1 MAVDPLDQSSDRY
14 LTVTMNEI
22 KILVGMMTKLKEL
35 FPIEGHYYVHK
46 ACNILITICKQ
57 QLSTED
63 VDELTFTYTPQEV
76 FISRAC
82 GYRVIFTNLEIRNNP
97 GASRWIDDI
106 NINLRTVEN
115 EDTTQV
121 YISH

>member
-1 MAVDPLDQSSDRY
+1 MIMAVDPLDQSSDRY

-57 QLSTED
+57 QLAKED
-63 VDELTFTYTPQEV
+63 VDELKERYG
-76 FISRAC
+76 I
-82 GYRVIFTNLEIRNNP
+82 
-97 GASRWIDDI
+97 
-106 NINLRTVEN
+106 
-115 EDTTQV
+115 
-121 YISH
+121 

>member
-14 LTVTMNEI
+14 LTATMNEI

-46 ACNILITICKQ
+46 ACNIFITICKQ

-63 VDELTFTYTPQEV
+63 V
-76 FISRAC
+76 
-82 GYRVIFTNLEIRNNP
+82 
-97 GASRWIDDI
+97 
-106 NINLRTVEN
+106 
-115 EDTTQV
+115 EDLKER
-121 YISH
+121 YGI

>member
-1 MAVDPLDQSSDRY
+1 MAVDPLDTSSDRH

-63 VDELTFTYTPQEV
+63 VE
-76 FISRAC
+76 
-82 GYRVIFTNLEIRNNP
+82 NLKEKYGI
-97 GASRWIDDI
+97 
-106 NINLRTVEN
+106 
-115 EDTTQV
+115 
-121 YISH
+121 

>member
-1 MAVDPLDQSSDRY
+1 MAVDPLDQSSDRH

-57 QLSTED
+57 QLSIED
-63 VDELTFTYTPQEV
+63 VEELKE
-76 FISRAC
+76 R
-82 GYRVIFTNLEIRNNP
+82 YRI
-97 GASRWIDDI
+97 
-106 NINLRTVEN
+106 
-115 EDTTQV
+115 
-121 YISH
+121 

>member
-1 MAVDPLDQSSDRY
+1 MPVDPRDQSSDRH

-22 KILVGMMTKLKEL
+22 KILIGMMTKLKEL

-63 VDELTFTYTPQEV
+63 VDDLKEKYG
-76 FISRAC
+76 I
-82 GYRVIFTNLEIRNNP
+82 
-97 GASRWIDDI
+97 
-106 NINLRTVEN
+106 
-115 EDTTQV
+115 
-121 YISH
+121 

>member
-1 MAVDPLDQSSDRY
+1 MIMAVGPLDQSSDRY

-57 QLSTED
+57 QLAQED
-63 VDELTFTYTPQEV
+63 VEELKERYG
-76 FISRAC
+76 I
-82 GYRVIFTNLEIRNNP
+82 
-97 GASRWIDDI
+97 
-106 NINLRTVEN
+106 
-115 EDTTQV
+115 
-121 YISH
+121 

>member
-1 MAVDPLDQSSDRY
+1 MAVDPRDQSSDRH

-57 QLSTED
+57 QLSIED
-63 VDELTFTYTPQEV
+63 VEELKERYG
-76 FISRAC
+76 I
-82 GYRVIFTNLEIRNNP
+82 
-97 GASRWIDDI
+97 
-106 NINLRTVEN
+106 
-115 EDTTQV
+115 
-121 YISH
+121 

>member
-1 MAVDPLDQSSDRY
+1 MRIISENY
-14 LTVTMNEI
+14 ECCIMNEI

-63 VDELTFTYTPQEV
+63 VEELKERYG
-76 FISRAC
+76 I
-82 GYRVIFTNLEIRNNP
+82 
-97 GASRWIDDI
+97 
-106 NINLRTVEN
+106 
-115 EDTTQV
+115 
-121 YISH
+121 